1 MYVCKFVFI
10 YIYNLWKNTS
20 LLCIQVYVLTKGSK
34 ESIISSG
41 TELRTNV
48 HGQSL
53 TIVSTTEVE
62 TPAGKW
68 KQ

>member
-1 MYVCKFVFI
+1 MCVSLCLFI
-10 YIYNLWKNTS
+10 YIIFEKNTS